1 MRRCPASLVLSFGL
15 AAALSGCASS
25 PGAFGPAST
34 VSVAT
39 ALQGTVRGSSAP
51 VAGAH
56 VYLMK
61 ANNTGYGQPS
71 VSLLDAGVTGL
82 QDSIGAY
89 VETDSHGNYS
99 VPAAYACSG
108 QDQVY
113 LYVVGGNAGPGANS
127 GVGLMAAIG
136 DCPQQQFSGT
146 LTYAVNEIT
155 TVGTAYAIAGFAS
168 DATHVSYS
176 GSALGLTGLQNA
188 FANVANLYVP
198 STGGVLTKTP
208 AGNGQVPSQTIGTLA
223 NVIAACIHTSSP
235 ASPSCETLFSNAT
248 SPSGATPADT
258 ANAMLNIAH
267 NPGAN
272 VAALYSLTA
281 PSSPFS
287 PSLAA
292 MPNDF
297 TLGINFT
304 GAGLNNPYA
313 IAIDAEGNAWVAN
326 VGNST
331 VSKLNALGA
340 PLSPAA
346 GNTNGTPIGPVGV
359 AIDLSGDAWIVNAV
373 TSSLTK
379 YASSGALLSP
389 STGYNGG
396 GLAVPQAIAS
406 DALGN
411 TWVAN
416 YQNSVSKFS
425 NGGTPI
431 SPAGG
436 YSGGGIG
443 GPVALAIDASGAVW
457 LANTVGSPSS
467 VSKLTSAGQAL
478 SPGTGFFGGGLSTP
492 FGIAIDSAGN
502 AWVANYT
509 GNSVTKLSSA
519 GVPLSPAT
527 GFTGGGLSLPYAI
540 AIDGGG
546 NAWVANS
553 GAYSVSEISN
563 SGRALSPATGFTGG
577 LLNGPQA
584 IAADGSGNIW
594 VANGD
599 DISVTELLGASVPVV
614 TPLVTG
620 IKNNVLGTRP

>member
-1 MRRCPASLVLSFGL
+1 MRKSLAILSFGFTVVL
-15 AAALSGCASS
+15 TGCATSS
-25 PGAFGPAST
+25 GAFGPATTT
-34 VSVAT
+34 VSAAT
-39 ALQGTVRGSSAP
+39 ALQGSVHGGSTP

-71 VSLLDAGVTGL
+71 VSLLEASATGL

-89 VETDSHGNYS
+89 VVTDSQGNYA

-113 LYVVGGNAGPGANS
+113 LYVVGGNAGYGTNS
-127 GVGLMAAIG
+127 GVGLMAAVG

-155 TVGTAYAIAGFAS
+155 TVGTAYAIAGFAT

-188 FANVANLYVP
+188 FANVTNLYTP
-198 STGGVLTKTP
+198 SSGTLLGTTP
-208 AGNGQVPSQTIGTLA
+208 AGNGQVPSQAINTLA
-223 NVIAACIHTSSP
+223 NVIASCVLTSGP
-235 ASPSCETLFSNAT
+235 GSPSCETLFSNAT
-248 SPSGATPADT
+248 SASGAAPPDT

-272 VAALYSLTA
+272 VSKLFNLAAQN
-281 PSSPFS
+281 SPFG

-313 IAIDAEGNAWVAN
+313 IAIDGEGNAWVAN

-331 VSKLNALGA
+331 VSKLTPLGA
-340 PLSPAA
+340 PLSPAS

-373 TSSLTK
+373 SSSLTK
-379 YASSGALLSP
+379 YSSSGALLSP
-389 STGYNGG
+389 ATGYFGG

-436 YSGGGIG
+436 YAGGGIA
-443 GPVALAIDASGAVW
+443 GPVALAVDASGSIW
-457 LANTVGSPSS
+457 LANTQGNPSS
-467 VSKLTSAGQAL
+467 VSKLTSAGQAI
-478 SPGTGFFGGGLSTP
+478 SPGTGYFGGGLSTP

-509 GNSVTKLSSA
+509 GNSVTKLSNS
-519 GVPLSPAT
+519 GTPLSPAS

-540 AIDGGG
+540 AVDGGG

-553 GAYSVSEISN
+553 GSYSISELSS
-563 SGRALSPATGFTGG
+563 SGQPLSPSGGFTGG

-620 IKNNVLGTRP
+620 IKNNILGTRP